1 MPMRPIS
8 AQTRNEQMMSE
19 KATRQLAVVK
29 DPVERLRLLCLQRG
43 AAGIIGLGKVFRRMD
58 DNQSGDL
65 TVDEFT
71 NGIKD
76 SGLPLEE
83 DEMVELFGLFD
94 KDGSGSVNYNEF
106 IQAIRPPM
114 SNNRIKLIELAFN
127 KLDASGDGQVTI
139 EDLQKKYNVR
149 SHPEYQN
156 GTKTEGELLQ
166 TFLAKFEQNGSVDGV
181 LTKEEFIDYYSG
193 VSASIDEDMY
203 FDLMMRQAWKL

>member
-1 MPMRPIS
+1 MRPIS
-8 AQTRNEQMMSE
+8 AQSRNEQVMAE
-19 KATRQLAVVK
+19 KATRQLVVTK

-65 TVDEFT
+65 TLDEFT

-83 DEMVELFGLFD
+83 EEMTELFGIFD

-106 IQAIRPPM
+106 IQSIRPPM
-114 SNNRIKLIELAFN
+114 SNNRVKLIDLAFS
-127 KLDASGDGQVTI
+127 KLDTTGDGQVTI
-139 EDLQKKYNVR
+139 EDLQKKFNVR

-156 GTKTEGELLQ
+156 GTKTEGELLR
-166 TFLAKFEQNGSVDGV
+166 TFLAKFEENGSVDGV
-181 LTKEEFIDYYSG
+181 LTKEEFTDYYSG